1 MQRLQQSVITRLDTV
16 SQALA
21 SAVHA
26 QPWAEHAAATVD
38 GTSLVISVPPGAC
51 DLGPIEVRGDSIQ
64 AVVRIGHSAF
74 HFQAYDEGDD
84 SEIVDGASDES
95 SPAAAAEMA
104 DESLEFVSDILS
116 GASVLRILRR
126 GHRVVGIDIEEADVA
141 NDPPP
146 PSPGGGLTIER
157 RRWNDA
163 VQAGG

>member
-26 QPWAEHAAATVD
+26 QPWRAHAASTID
-38 GTSLVISVPPGAC
+38 GTSLVITVPPGAC

-74 HFQAYDEGDD
+74 HFQAYDDEGDE
-84 SEIVDGASDES
+84 SEIVDES

-104 DESLEFVSDILS
+104 DESLAFVSDILS

-126 GHRVVGIDIEEADVA
+126 GDHVVGIDVEDADAAEDEAS
-141 NDPPP
+141 PP
-146 PSPGGGLTIER
+146 PGGGLTIEK
-157 RRWNDA
+157 RRWNDSA
-163 VQAGG
+163 RAGA